1 MPSQQPTKH
10 LVRQTPVT
18 QRFSS
23 PGIETLVNAS
33 VCGAFTGRYNFDFV
47 AQVAELADA
56 LGSGPSGLRPV
67 GVQVPPWALSAT
79 YYWQR

>member
-1 MPSQQPTKH
+1 M
-10 LVRQTPVT
+10 RQTPVT
-18 QRFSS
+18 QRVSS

-33 VCGAFTGRYNFDFV
+33 VFRPFAGRYNFDSV

-79 YYWQR
+79 YFWQR

>member
-1 MPSQQPTKH
+1 MS
-10 LVRQTPVT
+10 QTPII

-23 PGIETLVNAS
+23 PGVEPLVNAS
-33 VCGAFTGRYNFDFV
+33 VCGAFDERYNFDSV

-67 GVQVPPWALSAT
+67 GVQVPPWALST
-79 YYWQR
+79 TCCRQR

>member
-10 LVRQTPVT
+10 LLRQTPVT
-18 QRFSS
+18 QRCPSL
-23 PGIETLVNAS
+23 GIETLVNAS
-33 VCGAFTGRYNFDFV
+33 VCAPFAGRYNFDSV

-67 GVQVPPWALSAT
+67 EVRVLSWALSAI